1 MLPKKLKANTGISKY
16 SNACIDSLMIK
27 KNDNKTATK
36 INKYPNERIKQHSP
50 VQIDNIQNEEDDIF
64 NLIQ

>member
-27 KNDNKTATK
+27 KNDNKTVIIRAEDELLTLIFIQSTFMQTF
-36 INKYPNERIKQHSP
+36 INS
-50 VQIDNIQNEEDDIF
+50 
-64 NLIQ
+64 